1 MAKGKKRTASSRRS
15 INSVGG
21 STIAETSVN
30 EAEMRAVRAMFDE
43 YPTLKTANTS
53 FMARMITAPFTIEIP
68 ALGIKSNSDMNAII
82 ASRWMPWLPE
92 MRINCMLY
100 GICPVYMKRVGEH
113 LIPASPGMDMGY
125 MTVSI
130 SKDHER
136 IYKWYW
142 THGTSS
148 DCASDMMW
156 ITTEHAPAADGTL
169 RSPCKTLLNE
179 YRMLRKIGKNNTIA
193 ATQQGRPV
201 HIIETKNGMHAPH
214 NDNLTTLQ
222 ATFSKA
228 AGIGKARR
236 EQAQEAEYDMHRL
249 RMMQSLGT
257 MGANGLRAA
266 RKTLW
271 TDTEQEVLEEM
282 DNGFGDRVIVMRPDT
297 TYKTAAMPQ
306 LVGDYQAA
314 ATRFDIMAAAV
325 MDFSMQLL
333 TPTGASR
340 TQSADSSMM
349 FMNDRIRRQNSFFTT
364 ILQSLVVIA
373 YRKQLVELM
382 DHARQWRGGNKDPT
396 HVLELYPELDVVVKL
411 SSSAIV
417 NDEDARSMRLDGIM
431 TQDDMGRQIYDN
443 HNLSHEHRVS
453 LMRPNNMPIEE
464 ADEAVKKRK
473 TKTK

>member
-1 MAKGKKRTASSRRS
+1 
-15 INSVGG
+15 
-21 STIAETSVN
+21 
-30 EAEMRAVRAMFDE
+30 
-43 YPTLKTANTS
+43 
-53 FMARMITAPFTIEIP
+53 
-68 ALGIKSNSDMNAII
+68 
-82 ASRWMPWLPE
+82 
-92 MRINCMLY
+92 
-100 GICPVYMKRVGEH
+100 
-113 LIPASPGMDMGY
+113 
-125 MTVSI
+125 
-130 SKDHER
+130 
-136 IYKWYW
+136 
-142 THGTSS
+142 
-148 DCASDMMW
+148 
-156 ITTEHAPAADGTL
+156 
-169 RSPCKTLLNE
+169 
-179 YRMLRKIGKNNTIA
+179 
-193 ATQQGRPV
+193 
-201 HIIETKNGMHAPH
+201 
-214 NDNLTTLQ
+214 
-222 ATFSKA
+222 
-228 AGIGKARR
+228 
-236 EQAQEAEYDMHRL
+236 MHRL